1 MSERS
6 SISIIKGISMKS
18 TMIFILALLPL
29 HFLLAQ
35 DEVIKVQNM
44 RKSTYSSL
52 NVDLYA
58 FCRFSFLGNKVN
70 TSIINFQ
77 TDIDKKIHQQFLNAG
92 CEIDFYRNIRH
103 HFIVGFG
110 YQYAHLDFNSSPFV
124 STGVHMHWLT
134 IDTKYQFTVA
144 VAGLK
149 LGGFINGNAKPATAS
164 DVTGITPNCYNRFY
178 VAPFLGV
185 VYPFQRLKIEANI
198 GVYAIPMLDA
208 DRVAYTNLIK
218 TETNLF
224 FFEVGLSY
232 RLFSTRKYSKST
244 NPFIQ

>member
-92 CEIDFYRNIRH
+92 CEIDFYRKQAKENAQKDKQDWADTINMYRKS
-103 HFIVGFG
+103 G
-110 YQYAHLDFNSSPFV
+110 YEDDMKTNATYASIICLV
-124 STGVHMHWLT
+124 LCVLGRYLVKLT
-134 IDTKYQFTVA
+134 KWVDKNKTK
-144 VAGLK
+144 
-149 LGGFINGNAKPATAS
+149 
-164 DVTGITPNCYNRFY
+164 
-178 VAPFLGV
+178 
-185 VYPFQRLKIEANI
+185 
-198 GVYAIPMLDA
+198 
-208 DRVAYTNLIK
+208 
-218 TETNLF
+218 
-224 FFEVGLSY
+224 
-232 RLFSTRKYSKST
+232 
-244 NPFIQ
+244 